1 MNSVNVMLRN
11 TAISVVEAAY
21 VLVSGQIQ
29 SWYNEELVG
38 LKIKIVI
45 IISEERGVS
54 HRLTLNSV
62 QAERLLTS
70 SDLLLSF
77 GLCTVILI
85 PDLRNG
91 GGITDMFACWESL
104 LETFFLGPV
113 CHPFTSREWGWGV
126 ELFYFRR
133 SRKKCSDLSQTVMCE
148 ETHLAR
154 MSVKSWRWEGGWTWS
169 CRNRHYSFC
178 GHSDNYS
185 GHYFSGLSMVVGSCL
200 EISLY

>member
-77 GLCTVILI
+77 GLCTVILVS
-85 PDLRNG
+85 DLRNG
-91 GGITDMFACWESL
+91 GGITDMFAC
-104 LETFFLGPV
+104 
-113 CHPFTSREWGWGV
+113 
-126 ELFYFRR
+126 
-133 SRKKCSDLSQTVMCE
+133 
-148 ETHLAR
+148 
-154 MSVKSWRWEGGWTWS
+154 
-169 CRNRHYSFC
+169 
-178 GHSDNYS
+178 
-185 GHYFSGLSMVVGSCL
+185 
-200 EISLY
+200 

>member
-11 TAISVVEAAY
+11 TAISIVEAAY

-54 HRLTLNSV
+54 RRLTLNSV

-91 GGITDMFACWESL
+91 GGITDMFAC
-104 LETFFLGPV
+104 
-113 CHPFTSREWGWGV
+113 
-126 ELFYFRR
+126 
-133 SRKKCSDLSQTVMCE
+133 
-148 ETHLAR
+148 
-154 MSVKSWRWEGGWTWS
+154 
-169 CRNRHYSFC
+169 
-178 GHSDNYS
+178 
-185 GHYFSGLSMVVGSCL
+185 
-200 EISLY
+200 

>member
-38 LKIKIVI
+38 LKIKIV

-91 GGITDMFACWESL
+91 GGITDMFAC
-104 LETFFLGPV
+104 
-113 CHPFTSREWGWGV
+113 
-126 ELFYFRR
+126 
-133 SRKKCSDLSQTVMCE
+133 
-148 ETHLAR
+148 
-154 MSVKSWRWEGGWTWS
+154 
-169 CRNRHYSFC
+169 
-178 GHSDNYS
+178 
-185 GHYFSGLSMVVGSCL
+185 
-200 EISLY
+200 